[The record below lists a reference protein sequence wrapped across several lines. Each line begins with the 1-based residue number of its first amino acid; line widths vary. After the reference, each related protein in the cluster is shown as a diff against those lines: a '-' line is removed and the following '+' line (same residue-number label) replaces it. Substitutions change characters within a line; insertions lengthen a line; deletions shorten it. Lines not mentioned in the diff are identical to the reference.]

1 VKCACAMLSVFLQDR
16 TRTLLFVIR
25 TLSTAHSVV
34 TEIVT
39 EAATAEIEASALEV
53 AWALVV
59 AGSILRRRR
68 PTLQL
73 AGPRDPERRAL
84 MARERGIW
92 REGAGTVRRGG

>member
-1 VKCACAMLSVFLQDR
+1 MLSVLLQDR

-68 PTLQL
+68 RRCR
-73 AGPRDPERRAL
+73 ASGPGRPLPAAATAVPCSVSCSR
-84 MARERGIW
+84 
-92 REGAGTVRRGG
+92 